1 MSTLSKRVLTALIGV
16 PVLLGGAYLGGWIFA
31 ALMLAIALI
40 GQQELYNM
48 LARSGVQPFRLIGIA
63 IGACFSVQALAPV
76 TAGMSLALLL
86 LLVAVLPFVAPER
99 PLERLGGTLL
109 GAFYPTALLMTL
121 VELRVA
127 RSPHIG
133 DLDAFYLVTALF
145 LFIWVTDT
153 AAYFVGKGI
162 GRHKLAPAISPNKT
176 WEGAIGGAL
185 GAVAV
190 AIALKVT
197 VLGFV
202 PWGHLLVLAFIC
214 GVVSQL
220 GDLAQSGLKRSVG
233 VKDSGA
239 ILPGHGGVLDRFDAM
254 ILAAP
259 LFLLYLRWIA
269 NLI

>member
-1 MSTLSKRVLTALIGV
+1 MSTLAKRVLTALVGV

-40 GQQELYNM
+40 GQQELYSM
-48 LARSGVQPFRLIGIA
+48 LDRSGVKPFRLTGLA
-63 IGACFSVQALAPV
+63 IGACFSVQALAPAM
-76 TAGMSLALLL
+76 AGVALALLVA
-86 LLVAVLPFVAPER
+86 LVAVLPFVAPER
-99 PLERLGGTLL
+99 PLERLSGTLL

-127 RSPHIG
+127 RTPVVG
-133 DLDAFYLVTALF
+133 DLDAFYLVVALF
-145 LFIWVTDT
+145 LFIWATDT

-176 WEGAIGGAL
+176 WEGSIGGAL

-190 AIALKVT
+190 AIAMKLT

-233 VKDSGA
+233 VKDAGA

-259 LFLLYLRWIA
+259 LFLLYLRWMA